1 MLSVL
6 ALCLSRFFLCRW
18 LFPFVF
24 LFSPFSLSALLLVGV
39 KSAATRY
46 LLAQDAIQN
55 ALQLMIPSLTS
66 SSISEEQKKNLFKCF
81 HHFLIYL
88 SSSMRKFT
96 ISSVKSSSSV
106 DLLHPNP
113 IIPTKRSSS
122 SSSFPS
128 IASAPFNTP
137 EDHSLLVFI
146 LSLLQLIWME
156 GHRSDEL
163 ASLLLCEATIADV
176 FNNEIFFCLINIGS
190 QWEILPIRSLQSILS
205 LFTTLISVCGG
216 LIRPVIE
223 HFLRQVY
230 LKALMK
236 YIDLLNNQV
245 RMHSYCLFSFFL
257 IFSRIFSVGVLCLLL
272 SSFLSTFCFVVS
284 YPFSIFFC
292 FFRLV
297 KLIL

>member
-1 MLSVL
+1 LFILVVSFRIPGFSIFSIHLVPLS
-6 ALCLSRFFLCRW
+6 
-18 LFPFVF
+18 
-24 LFSPFSLSALLLVGV
+24 LVGV

-113 IIPTKRSSS
+113 IVPAKRSSS

-245 RMHSYCLFSFFL
+245 RMHGYCLFSFFL
-257 IFSRIFSVGVLCLLL
+257 IFFRIFSVGVLCLLL
-272 SSFLSTFCFVVS
+272 SSFLYFLFCRFFILSPPYSVS
-284 YPFSIFFC
+284 
-292 FFRLV
+292 LDW
-297 KLIL
+297 

>member
-1 MLSVL
+1 MISVCHSPTLFFFHIFTLS
-6 ALCLSRFFLCRW
+6 CFFLISSFSSILT
-18 LFPFVF
+18 LFFV
-24 LFSPFSLSALLLVGV
+24 VGI

-66 SSISEEQKKNLFKCF
+66 STISEEQRKNLFKCF
-81 HHFLIYL
+81 HHFLVYL

-96 ISSVKSSSSV
+96 IASVKSSSNV

-113 IIPTKRSSS
+113 IIPTKKSHS

-128 IASAPFNTP
+128 LATAPVNSP

-163 ASLLLCEATIADV
+163 ASLLLCESTIADV

-245 RMHSYCLFSFFL
+245 RMNCSRGSIFFY
-257 IFSRIFSVGVLCLLL
+257 FLCLLFLFLSGSTFFNFLSL
-272 SSFLSTFCFVVS
+272 SSLSLFACIVS
-284 YPFSIFFC
+284 SFSSFP
-292 FFRLV
+292 
-297 KLIL
+297 